1 MTIDVPVSIGD
12 IAYVILTNGDG
23 KDRVVSGQISNIGF
37 SNDMRLLIRLKGR
50 HAAEWGVRAFR
61 TRAEAERA
69 IGTRSKTG
77 RAPVDN
83 AKAAYTLMIEYIQQH
98 ISRTKKKVREIAEE
112 CAMVE
117 STASLYIN
125 GDRSGSIIRFL
136 SILEA
141 VGIDTFGMFCD
152 ASDKAEEETQWM
164 RK

>member
-1 MTIDVPVSIGD
+1 MTIDIPISIGD
-12 IAYVILTNGDG
+12 IAYIILTNGDG
-23 KDRVVSGQISNIGF
+23 RSRIASGEISNIGF
-37 SNDMRLLIRLKGR
+37 SHDMRLLVRIKGR
-50 HAAEWGVRAFR
+50 HSAEWGVKVFA

-69 IGTRSKTG
+69 IGTQSQTG
-77 RAPVDN
+77 CAPVDN
-83 AKAAYTLMIEYIQQH
+83 AKAAYNVMIEYIQQR
-98 ISRTKKKVREIAEE
+98 IGRTKKKVREIAEE

-125 GDRSGSIIRFL
+125 GDRSDSITRFL

-152 ASDKAEEETQWM
+152 ASDKAEEEASWM